1 MLQLI
6 RKDSGE
12 GVVCARGKGRILV
25 APVTLNIKPAPAP
38 PRKSCAAGG
47 CGRCGGCMSL
57 ASIPNGYAGSFYVP
71 VRDPAAFFPGDRVR
85 FCRFIPEPNLM
96 SALVFGIPVTFA
108 MAVMLCWL
116 TAAPREAETSYAV
129 FSVAAAFFS
138 GFIVLGF
145 IDSLF
150 RKKYPSS
157 IIGPSIINDETGA
170 GVDNHVKEHISYD
183 DNVNMEYSPITGN
196 PEARVDNHGKI
207 YTPVNDKTEAH
218 VDNHGEK
225 YTSDI
230 VNVNTGLMDGIAAHR
245 ETQNAILRSAKG
257 GGGNDI

>member
-71 VRDPAAFFPGDRVR
+71 VRDPEAFVPGDRVR
-85 FCRFIPEPNLM
+85 FRRFIPEPNIM

-108 MAVMLCWL
+108 MAVMMYWL
-116 TAAPREAETSYAV
+116 ATAPREAETSYAV

-150 RKKYPSS
+150 RKRYPSS
-157 IIGPSIINDETGA
+157 IVGDSPVINDKT
-170 GVDNHVKEHISYD
+170 
-183 DNVNMEYSPITGN
+183 
-196 PEARVDNHGKI
+196 EARVDNYGKEYI
-207 YTPVNDKTEAH
+207 LCNDNVNKGYAP

-225 YTSDI
+225 YTSDAG
-230 VNVNTGLMDGIAAHR
+230 NVNMGVMDGTAAHR
-245 ETQNAILRSAKG
+245 ETQNTARQWAKG